1 MTSRTSTPNKQ
12 RQFTGVLWGL
22 LGILAFSFTL
32 PFTRYAVGSISPY
45 FMTTGRAAL
54 AAVFAL
60 IVFAFVKPLRP
71 NKKQFIRLI
80 VVAVGVVIG
89 FPLFTS
95 LALQSVPSAH
105 GTVVIA
111 LLPAVTA
118 LFVVIRTGERPSPL
132 FWIASIAG
140 AIAVVVFLVL
150 GNGYSGVSAPDI
162 FLVLAVIS
170 AAIGYTEGGLLSRE
184 LGSWQTICWALII
197 SLPVMAPLTLIN
209 AVLVPLSHD
218 PVAWLCFLYTAIFSM
233 FLGFFA
239 WYRGLAIGPMTSV
252 SQVQLS
258 QPVFTLV
265 WSALILGEVLTPDIL
280 LGGAV
285 IIALAFTAV
294 RARVRTIS
302 PPSVSK

>member
-1 MTSRTSTPNKQ
+1 M
-12 RQFTGVLWGL
+12 GVLWGL

-32 PFTRYAVGSISPY
+32 PFTRYAVASISPL

-60 IVFAFVKPLRP
+60 IVFAFVRP
-71 NKKQFIRLI
+71 KRPTNNQLFRLV
-80 VVAVGVVIG
+80 VVALGVVIG

-132 FWIASIAG
+132 FWIASISG
-140 AIAVVVFLVL
+140 AIAVVIFLAL
-150 GNGYSGVSAPDI
+150 GNGLSGVSIPDI
-162 FLVLAVIS
+162 FLVLAVLS
-170 AAIGYTEGGLLSRE
+170 AAVGYTEGGLLSRE

-197 SLPVMAPLTLIN
+197 SLPIMAPLTLIN
-209 AVLVPLSHD
+209 AVLVPLSND
-218 PVAWLCFLYTAIFSM
+218 PVAWLCFLYTAVFSM

-258 QPVFTLV
+258 QPVFTLM

-285 IIALAFTAV
+285 IITLAFTAV
-294 RARVRTIS
+294 RARVQTFSTPLVLIS
-302 PPSVSK
+302 EDSNSTK

>member
-1 MTSRTSTPNKQ
+1 MIKSSTAP
-12 RQFTGVLWGL
+12 RLSDYAGVLWGL

-32 PFTRYAVGSISPY
+32 PFTRVAVETISPF
-45 FMTTGRAAL
+45 FMTTGRATL
-54 AAVFAL
+54 AALFAL
-60 IVFAFVKPLRP
+60 LAFAIVRPKRPDRRQLLR
-71 NKKQFIRLI
+71 LT
-80 VVAVGVVIG
+80 VVAIGVVVG

-118 LFVVIRTGERPSPL
+118 LFVVIRTGERPSVL
-132 FWIASIAG
+132 FWVASLAG
-140 AIAVVVFLVL
+140 AAAVVVFLAL
-150 GNGYSGVSAPDI
+150 GSGFSGVSIPDI
-162 FLVLAVIS
+162 YLVLAVLL

-197 SLPVMAPLTLIN
+197 SLPLMAPLTVVN
-209 AVLVPLSHD
+209 ALLVPMSHE
-218 PVAWLCFLYTAIFSM
+218 PVAWLCFLYTAVFSM

-258 QPVFTLV
+258 QPVFTLL

-280 LGGAV
+280 IGGAV
-285 IIALAFTAV
+285 IIGLAFTAV
-294 RARVRTIS
+294 RARVKTLE

>member
-1 MTSRTSTPNKQ
+1 MSESPKSLSTAHYA
-12 RQFTGVLWGL
+12 GVLWGL

-32 PFTRYAVGSISPY
+32 PFTRIAVETINPF

-54 AAVFAL
+54 AALFAL
-60 IVFAFVKPLRP
+60 IVFAVVKPQRP
-71 NKKQFIRLI
+71 NKNQVIRLI
-80 VVAVGVVIG
+80 IVATGVVIG

-132 FWIASIAG
+132 FWVASIAG
-140 AIAVVVFLVL
+140 AFAVIAFLAL
-150 GNGYSGVSAPDI
+150 SNGFSGFSLPDI

-197 SLPVMAPLTLIN
+197 ALPVMAPLTAIN
-209 AVLVPLSHD
+209 LAVAPLSQS
-218 PVAWLCFLYTAIFSM
+218 PIAWMCFFYTALFSM

-258 QPVFTLV
+258 QPFFTLL
-265 WSALILGEVLTPDIL
+265 WSSLILGEALTPDIL
-280 LGGAV
+280 IGGAV
-285 IIALAFTAV
+285 IIGLAFTAV
-294 RARVRTIS
+294 RARVKTLS